1 MHITGVSMG
10 HSTLFDRQMSK
21 AEKKFIILTR
31 EFESVNKRKSKRYVT
46 VIGIVV
52 HALPIRMTLTNIE
65 RRISR
70 TIAQY
75 AALLQKHPPV
85 TLADTQRRMET
96 LSFVIRNMQHILKES
111 DTDTQN
117 ILDIYY
123 LLKVR
128 KALKSLLII
137 WDDYTDRTNK
147 ELLSR
152 INDASVH
159 YLADRQGHPCR

>member
-1 MHITGVSMG
+1 MG

-21 AEKKFIILTR
+21 AEKQFILLIR
-31 EFESVNKRKSKRYVT
+31 EFESVNKRKSRRYVT
-46 VIGIVV
+46 VLGIVL
-52 HALPIRMTLTNIE
+52 HALPIRMTLMNIE

-70 TIAQY
+70 TMAQY
-75 AALLQKHPPV
+75 SALLQKFPPL
-85 TLADTQRRMET
+85 TLADTQHRMET
-96 LSFVIRNMQHILKES
+96 LSFVIRNMQHLLKES

-123 LLKVR
+123 LLQVR

-147 ELLSR
+147 ELLTR

-159 YLADRQGHPCR
+159 YLSNRQ